1 MASVEPSIELI
12 IAALLGIMVLAS
24 FLSIR
29 AKLPYTLVL
38 VFLGIAL
45 AGSSISLFF
54 QGGPIYKTFIQNGL
68 LVGVVVPPLIFE
80 AMLHIQ
86 SSDLK
91 AVIRPSI
98 ALATIGVVIATV
110 VGGVVLWQIVGL
122 SPVVSFLF
130 AAIIAPTDAATVLE
144 VFKRARVPS
153 KLRALMDTEAAFN
166 DATAVVVFT
175 IILASIEV
183 SKVSL
188 LSSLASFGLTVGGG
202 LAVGLGIG
210 FLGEITTSLI
220 SDRTSE
226 TILTIAAVY
235 GSYALA
241 AALGFSGLIAVAVA
255 GLYFG
260 NFTVRTTMAPA
271 TRESVIVF
279 WEIAAFLANSI
290 AFLSIGLSTSAFSFT
305 VKAVYSI
312 GVALVAVTIARAASV
327 YPILWFFNRLGS
339 SIPLKW
345 RNVAMLGG
353 MRGALSIALAASL
366 TASAV
371 VSLTDETNIQTMVL
385 GVAFLSL
392 SVQAA
397 FMFRYIRSRF
407 PEEQAKQVEKFN
419 VRLSKA
425 VAAIESLLKL
435 KEQGK
440 VSDEEFAAEL
450 ERDKDE
456 LTDVIGDMQSMLGA
470 TEIMKARASGLYS
483 ALMALP
489 RSRAMNVLKSN
500 KMETPIQSMIESAGA
515 DANQDPN
522 SNENAQKD
530 QEAESGK

>member
-1 MASVEPSIELI
+1 LLLAISVELI

-45 AGSSISLFF
+45 AGSSVSLFF
-54 QGGPIYKTFIQNGL
+54 QGGQIYQIFIQNGL

-80 AMLHIQ
+80 AMMHIR

-91 AVIRPSI
+91 AVIRPAI
-98 ALATIGVVIATV
+98 ALATIGVVIATI
-110 VGGVVLWQIVGL
+110 VGGIVLWRFVGL
-122 SPVVSFLF
+122 SPAVSFLF

-166 DATAVVVFT
+166 DATALVVFT
-175 IILASIEV
+175 IIFASV
-183 SKVSL
+183 NASSVSL
-188 LSSLASFGLTVGGG
+188 FTSVVSFALTVGGG
-202 LAVGLGIG
+202 LIVGLGVG
-210 FLGEITTSLI
+210 FLAEITTSLI
-220 SDRTSE
+220 SDRTSV

-235 GSYALA
+235 GSYSLA
-241 AALGFSGLIAVAVA
+241 VALGLSGLIAVAVV

-271 TRESVIVF
+271 TRESVILL
-279 WEIAAFLANSI
+279 WEVAAFLGNSI
-290 AFLSIGLSTSAFSFT
+290 AFLLIGFSTSAFQFT
-305 VKAVYSI
+305 FTTIYEL
-312 GVALVAVTIARAASV
+312 GVALLAVTIARAASV
-327 YPILWFFNRLGS
+327 YPILGFFDRIGAN
-339 SIPLKW
+339 IPRKW

-366 TASAV
+366 TASAAL
-371 VSLTDETNIQTMVL
+371 SLNDTASIRTMVL

-392 SVQAA
+392 SVQAG
-397 FMFRYIRSRF
+397 FMFRYIKSRF
-407 PEEQAKQVEKFN
+407 PEEQSIQVEKFN
-419 VRLSKA
+419 VRLSRA
-425 VAAIESLLKL
+425 IAAIESLQKL

-470 TEIMKARASGLYS
+470 TEIMKARASSLYS
-483 ALMALP
+483 ALLAIP
-489 RSRAMNVLKSN
+489 RSRAMNVLKNN
-500 KMETPIQSMIESAGA
+500 KMETPIENLIESATSTPEIGSKNTGE
-515 DANQDPN
+515 DKKEN
-522 SNENAQKD
+522 SEK
-530 QEAESGK
+530 ESG